1 MGIVFDAAAE
11 LKKEDG
17 EFIENVEELRSEL
30 PPLRVSY
37 FGGFQ
42 EWIELP
48 NHTLQRHNLLRRLDN
63 GGGDTGWSR
72 AWSISLAARL
82 LMPHQVHENF
92 DFLLMNLTYPT
103 SFLDVL
109 PPAPFQIDG
118 NFGGTAGIA
127 VALLQSHEFVDGDW
141 QGARYGRSGNG
152 KECLGGGR
160 ELLPAYLRHAGPKT
174 PLLRLLPALP
184 IQWVMNG
191 GGSVRGLRARGGF
204 EVDIAWDDRGRLS
217 EANVTS
223 LEGGGAWV
231 TVGHEPLST
240 DGVVAGNSSQ
250 TISVEGL
257 GKGKFVLLS
266 SAGSGQSYRVLSA

>member
-1 MGIVFDAAAE
+1 
-11 LKKEDG
+11 
-17 EFIENVEELRSEL
+17 
-30 PPLRVSY
+30 
-37 FGGFQ
+37 
-42 EWIELP
+42 
-48 NHTLQRHNLLRRLDN
+48 
-63 GGGDTGWSR
+63 
-72 AWSISLAARL
+72 
-82 LMPHQVHENF
+82 MPQQVHESVQ
-92 DFLLMNLTYPT
+92 FLLTNLTYPT

-118 NFGGTAGIA
+118 NFGGTAGVA
-127 VALLQSHEFVDGDW
+127 EALLQSHEFVEGDW
-141 QGARYGRSGNG
+141 RGPEQGRCGNR
-152 KECLGGGR
+152 KECLGSGR
-160 ELLPAYLRHAGPKT
+160 ELLPAYLGHAGSKT

-184 IQWVMNG
+184 VQWAVNG

-231 TVGHEPLST
+231 TVGDEALGT

-257 GKGKFVLLS
+257 GQGKSVLLS